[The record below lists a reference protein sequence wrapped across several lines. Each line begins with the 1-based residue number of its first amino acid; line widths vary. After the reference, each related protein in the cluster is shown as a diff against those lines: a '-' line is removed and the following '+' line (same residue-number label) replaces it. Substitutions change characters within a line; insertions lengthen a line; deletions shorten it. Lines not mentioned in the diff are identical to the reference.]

1 MIYCPYCGATI
12 SDGMAFCKECGF
24 KLKNEPQPNQDVPE
38 QIEEPVNPA
47 PIETTS
53 IQPEPEPARSEP
65 KLEEPVSSTE
75 PRTRGPKNTGSRSK
89 NPHLMGM
96 IIAIVVI
103 IVGIALINV
112 PPSETQPD
120 DSPYALVTVTV
131 YNDEDVTLTIN
142 VTDGTTSYYNQM
154 TLQSGYYCYSYNY
167 KLVKLD
173 GNTQT
178 VTITAT
184 GTASSGKEYTD
195 SETLILHAGEE
206 YKVVLRL

>member
-12 SDGMAFCKECGF
+12 SDGMTFCKECGF
-24 KLKNEPQPNQDVPE
+24 KLKNEPQPDQNTPE
-38 QIEEPVNPA
+38 QVAEPVSPA
-47 PIETTS
+47 PVEPTPVQT
-53 IQPEPEPARSEP
+53 EPEPVKPEP
-65 KLEEPVSSTE
+65 KLEEPAPPAE
-75 PRTRGPKNTGSRSK
+75 PRAGTHKNTGPKSK
-89 NPHLMGM
+89 NPHLKGI

-142 VTDGTTSYYNQM
+142 VTDGTTSYYNQK
-154 TLQSGYYCYSYNY
+154 TLESGYYYYSYNY
-167 KLVKLD
+167 KVVKLD
-173 GNTQT
+173 GDTQT
-178 VTITAT
+178 VTIKAT
-184 GTASSGKEYTD
+184 GTASSGKIYTD
-195 SETLILHAGEE
+195 SETLTLQDGEE